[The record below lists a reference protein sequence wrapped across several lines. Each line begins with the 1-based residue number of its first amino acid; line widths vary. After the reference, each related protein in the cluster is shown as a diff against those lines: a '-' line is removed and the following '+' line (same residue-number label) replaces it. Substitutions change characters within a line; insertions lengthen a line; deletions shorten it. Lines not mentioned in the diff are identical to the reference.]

1 MKTLLIAG
9 LGVLAAACAELPPTD
24 AVSFDGYA
32 PAGDGIILTV
42 WRGRALPQ
50 QVIGEENHAAVLDGR
65 S

>member
-9 LGVLAAACAELPPTD
+9 LGVLAAACAQLPPTED
-24 AVSFDGYA
+24 LSFDGYR
-32 PAGDGIILTV
+32 PANDGIILTV

-50 QVIGEENHAAVLDGR
+50 QVIGEENHQAVLDGR